1 MLFKQHIPDNL
12 LFISEGVA
20 VKFTDIRYLRTE
32 KLIFDAFAKLLS
44 EKPYEKI
51 TVQDIADEAMI
62 NRATFYAHYADK
74 DELQQGI
81 QKQVLQQ
88 MSDMID
94 AAQIATGERVKVKR
108 AEKLLTEFYHGLE
121 RNSAIAK
128 IVLRSISQEVMQEN
142 FGRLMH
148 EKYDHL
154 LEKLNVIE
162 SGEQVPTEFIV
173 AYLTS
178 IFSGTLFWWIKSDF
192 SMPAKELARLV
203 LMLISNGHL
212 TVMGVII
219 DRED

>member
-1 MLFKQHIPDNL
+1 M
-12 LFISEGVA
+12 
-20 VKFTDIRYLRTE
+20 KFTDIRYLRTE

-74 DELQQGI
+74 DDLQQGI

-121 RNSAIAK
+121 RNSAIEK

-148 EKYDHL
+148 KKYDHL
-154 LEKLNVIE
+154 LEKLNVTE

-203 LMLISNGHL
+203 LTLISNGHL

>member
-1 MLFKQHIPDNL
+1 M
-12 LFISEGVA
+12 
-20 VKFTDIRYLRTE
+20 KFTDIRYLRTE

-74 DELQQGI
+74 DDLQQGI

-154 LEKLNVIE
+154 LEKLNVTE
-162 SGEQVPTEFIV
+162 SGEQVPTNFIV

-203 LMLISNGHL
+203 LTLISNGHL

>member
-1 MLFKQHIPDNL
+1 M
-12 LFISEGVA
+12 
-20 VKFTDIRYLRTE
+20 KFTDIRYLRTE

-154 LEKLNVIE
+154 LEKFNVTE

-203 LMLISNGHL
+203 LTLISNGHL